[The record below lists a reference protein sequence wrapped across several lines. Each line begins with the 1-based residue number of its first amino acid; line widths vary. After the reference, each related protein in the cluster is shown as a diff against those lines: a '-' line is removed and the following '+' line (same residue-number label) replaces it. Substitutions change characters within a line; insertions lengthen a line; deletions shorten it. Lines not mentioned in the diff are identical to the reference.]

1 MKRGTNMFIVTLAL
15 RIRLKNKT
23 DRSHVVMEIRVLQEI
38 LALNQM
44 AKNIK
49 MNIHFVWFLIF
60 LCFVLNINLF
70 ILIGG

>member
-60 LCFVLNINLF
+60 LFFVLNINLF

>member
-1 MKRGTNMFIVTLAL
+1 MKRGTNVFIVTLAL

-49 MNIHFVWFLIF
+49 MNIDLKA
-60 LCFVLNINLF
+60 L
-70 ILIGG
+70 

>member
-1 MKRGTNMFIVTLAL
+1 MFIVTLAL

-60 LCFVLNINLF
+60 LFFVLNRNLF

>member
-1 MKRGTNMFIVTLAL
+1 MRIMKRGTNVFIVTLAL

-23 DRSHVVMEIRVLQEI
+23 DRSHVVMEIRVFQEI

-49 MNIHFVWFLIF
+49 MNIDLKA
-60 LCFVLNINLF
+60 L
-70 ILIGG
+70 

>member
-1 MKRGTNMFIVTLAL
+1 MRIMKRGTTVFIVTLAL

-49 MNIHFVWFLIF
+49 MNIDLKA
-60 LCFVLNINLF
+60 L
-70 ILIGG
+70 

>member
-60 LCFVLNINLF
+60 LFFVLNRNLF

>member
-1 MKRGTNMFIVTLAL
+1 MRIMKRGTNVFIVTLAL

-44 AKNIK
+44 AKNIT
-49 MNIHFVWFLIF
+49 MNIDLKA
-60 LCFVLNINLF
+60 L
-70 ILIGG
+70 

>member
-1 MKRGTNMFIVTLAL
+1 MFIVTLAL

-60 LCFVLNINLF
+60 LFFVLNINLF

>member
-1 MKRGTNMFIVTLAL
+1 MFIVTLAL

-44 AKNIK
+44 AKNIT
-49 MNIHFVWFLIF
+49 MNIDLKA
-60 LCFVLNINLF
+60 L
-70 ILIGG
+70 

>member
-1 MKRGTNMFIVTLAL
+1 MRIMKRGTNVFIVTLAL

-49 MNIHFVWFLIF
+49 MNIDLKA
-60 LCFVLNINLF
+60 L
-70 ILIGG
+70 